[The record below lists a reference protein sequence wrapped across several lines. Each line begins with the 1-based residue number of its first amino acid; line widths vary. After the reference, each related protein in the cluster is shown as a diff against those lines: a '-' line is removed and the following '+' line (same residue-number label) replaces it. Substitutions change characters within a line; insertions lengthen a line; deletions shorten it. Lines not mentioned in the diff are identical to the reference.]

1 MEKEKWHRWKDLLA
15 GGKEDL
21 RPEVVVGELLI
32 AGALTEE
39 EVFFIRNG
47 GTFRSVG
54 RDIERVLPPGST
66 EHRTAR
72 GMVEINRSGIY
83 DGLPEG
89 LFHQTKRSKPFR
101 SIEEIKDE
109 FRANEEIEKNARKF
123 FWPLDHELSW
133 ARVLIE
139 LNERRLTTDLLD
151 DRSGRGVLRFWDPPE
166 FFSEDEK
173 GDLLMLLPLCYRL
186 VGNLKLTAQAME
198 EVLQVKI
205 DLEMRIIARSLE
217 PRHNT
222 ASTDDAEG
230 ALASMQ
236 LGVDSLLTGHAE
248 TLEQALLVRLGP
260 MDAQLANT
268 FAPGQ
273 VGRKKLDH
281 LLCLLIRADQ
291 PVEVELSVKPAPA
304 GARLATERGYCR
316 LGVTSI
322 LN

>member
-1 MEKEKWHRWKDLLA
+1 MEKWEQWRDLLHA
-15 GGKEDL
+15 GAEDL
-21 RPEVVVGELLI
+21 RPEVVIGELLI
-32 AGALTEE
+32 AGALTED

-54 RDIERVLPPGST
+54 RDIERILPPGST
-66 EHRTAR
+66 EHKTER
-72 GMVEINRSGIY
+72 GFVELNRAGVY

-89 LFHQTKRSKPFR
+89 LFHQGKRSKPFR

-109 FRANEEIEKNARKF
+109 YRANEAIEKDARKF

-133 ARVLIE
+133 ARVMIE

-151 DRSGRGVLRFWDPPE
+151 DRSGRGVLRFWDPPDYFTE
-166 FFSEDEK
+166 EEK

-186 VGNLKLTAQAME
+186 VGDLKLTAQAME
-198 EVLQVKI
+198 EVLQVKVE
-205 DLEMRIIARSLE
+205 LVQRIISRPL
-217 PRHNT
+217 T
-222 ASTDDAEG
+222 AGSDGPSSGSSDLRLSA
-230 ALASMQ
+230 MQ
-236 LGVDSLLTGHAE
+236 LGVDSLLSGDAE
-248 TLEQALLVRLGP
+248 TLEQALVVRLGP
-260 MDAQLANT
+260 MDAQVANT

-273 VGRKKLDH
+273 VGRRKLDH
-281 LLCLLIRADQ
+281 LLGLFTRADQ
-291 PVEVELSVKPAPA
+291 FATVEVRVRPAPA

>member
-1 MEKEKWHRWKDLLA
+1 MEKWERWKEVLTQ
-15 GGKEDL
+15 GVEDL
-21 RPEVVVGELLI
+21 RPEVVIGQLLI
-32 AGALTEE
+32 AGALREDE
-39 EVFFIRNG
+39 IFFTRNG

-54 RDIERVLPPGST
+54 RDIERVLPPHTT
-66 EHRTAR
+66 EHRTDR
-72 GMVEINRSGIY
+72 GMVELNRAGIY
-83 DGLPEG
+83 DGLPEA
-89 LFHQTKRSKPFR
+89 LFHQSKRSKPFR

-109 FRANEEIEKNARKF
+109 YKANEAIEKNARKF

-151 DRSGRGVLRFWDPPE
+151 DRTGRGVLRFWDPPD
-166 FFSEDEK
+166 FFTEDEK

-186 VGNLKLTAQAME
+186 VGDLHLTAQAME
-198 EVLQVKI
+198 EVLQVKVG
-205 DLEMRIIARSLE
+205 LEQRITARSLGMAGSNE
-217 PRHNT
+217 DEEQEKGT
-222 ASTDDAEG
+222 
-230 ALASMQ
+230 LAGMQ
-236 LGVDSLLTGHAE
+236 LGVDSLLTGAPE
-248 TLEQALLVRLGP
+248 VLEQILVLRLGP

-281 LLCLLIRADQ
+281 LVSMLVPADRS
-291 PVEVELSVKPAPA
+291 VEVEVRVRPAPA

>member
-1 MEKEKWHRWKDLLA
+1 MEKWETWKELLELGA
-15 GGKEDL
+15 EDL

-32 AGALTEE
+32 AGALREDE
-39 EVFFIRNG
+39 LFFQRNG
-47 GTFRSVG
+47 GTFRSVA
-54 RDIERVLPPGST
+54 RDIERVLPPGTT
-66 EHRTAR
+66 EHKTAR
-72 GMVEINRSGIY
+72 GLVELNRAGIY

-89 LFHQTKRSKPFR
+89 LFHQSKRSKPFR
-101 SIEEIKDE
+101 SIEEIKE
-109 FRANEEIEKNARKF
+109 EYRSNEEIEKSARKF

-133 ARVLIE
+133 ARVMIE

-151 DRSGRGVLRFWDPPE
+151 DRSGRGVLRFWDPPD

-198 EVLQVKI
+198 EVLQVKVE
-205 DLEMRIIARSLE
+205 LEQRIVARPLKAAAPE
-217 PRHNT
+217 NGNT
-222 ASTDDAEG
+222 VADG
-230 ALASMQ
+230 AALSEMQ
-236 LGVDSLLTGHAE
+236 LGVDSLLDGAAE
-248 TLEQALLVRLGP
+248 TLELAMIVRVGP

-268 FAPGQ
+268 FAQGQ

-281 LLCLLIRADQ
+281 LLSLLLRADQ
-291 PVEVELSVKPAPA
+291 FAEVEVRVKPAPA

>member
-1 MEKEKWHRWKDLLA
+1 MEKWEQWRDLLA
-15 GGKEDL
+15 SSAEDL
-21 RPEVVVGELLI
+21 RPEVVIGELLI

-66 EHRTAR
+66 EHKTGR
-72 GMVEINRSGIY
+72 GLVELNRAGIY

-89 LFHQTKRSKPFR
+89 VFHQVKRSKPFR
-101 SIEEIKDE
+101 SIDEIKE
-109 FRANEEIEKNARKF
+109 EYRANEEIEKNARKF

-133 ARVLIE
+133 ARVMIE

-151 DRSGRGVLRFWDPPE
+151 DRSGRGVLRFWDPPD
-166 FFSEDEK
+166 FFTEDEK
-173 GDLLMLLPLCYRL
+173 GDLLMLLPLCHRL
-186 VGNLKLTAQAME
+186 VGDLRLSAQAME
-198 EVLQVKI
+198 EVLQVPVQ
-205 DLEMRIIARSLE
+205 LEQRIVARPLATELNLSISPE
-217 PRHNT
+217 V
-222 ASTDDAEG
+222 EG
-230 ALASMQ
+230 TLSGMQ
-236 LGVDSLLTGHAE
+236 LGVDSLLEGEAE
-248 TLEQALLVRLGP
+248 TLEQAVLVRLGP

-281 LLCLLIRADQ
+281 LISLLIRADQ
-291 PVEVELSVKPAPA
+291 FAQVELRVRPAPA